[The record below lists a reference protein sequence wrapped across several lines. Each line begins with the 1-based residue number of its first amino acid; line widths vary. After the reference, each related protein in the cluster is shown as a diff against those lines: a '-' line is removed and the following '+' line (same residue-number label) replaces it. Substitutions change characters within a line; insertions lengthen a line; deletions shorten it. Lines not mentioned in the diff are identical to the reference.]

1 MLDAADA
8 PLLGAG
14 EGARLMAE
22 QLALD
27 HAFGQRAAVDR
38 HQFVLASAAQTMQ
51 CAGDHFLAGAGL
63 AFHQHVHVGVGDMP
77 QRLLDPQH
85 GRGIA
90 DERLRVGARGE
101 GRFLQAAVFQHQPA
115 LLGGMADGGDQAL
128 GGIGLGQ
135 EVIGALAHALD
146 GGGDVAMAGDQ
157 DDGDFGVEV
166 AQPLEQLQPVHVR
179 HADVGHHHAVE
190 RARQHGQRGA
200 GAGMG
205 LHLEAMQLQRLA
217 VGAAQLGVVVDED
230 HAHGGFGGQGGGAG
244 WRRGRGGS
252 AHDAGRGTP
261 CAASG

>member
-90 DERLRVGARGE
+90 DEWLRVGARGE

-190 RARQHGQRGA
+190 RARQHGQRRGRWHGPPPGSHA
-200 GAGMG
+200 ASASGCW
-205 LHLEAMQLQRLA
+205 R
-217 VGAAQLGVVVDED
+217 GAA
-230 HAHGGFGGQGGGAG
+230 
-244 WRRGRGGS
+244 RRR
-252 AHDAGRGTP
+252 RR
-261 CAASG
+261 